1 MLKRRLDACM
11 EAHPFY
17 NLNEAIYE
25 TLCRSIIDL
34 TLAPGESLSETA
46 LASELSVSRS
56 PVRNAL
62 LRLQTDGLVTQSKGQ
77 SFQVAAIRKAD
88 CRALMEARLAIEGQA
103 AFWAAERASAEN
115 LAGMEKSVKAY
126 LRACEAWDVDAMVES
141 DHRFHQ
147 ELINAAKN
155 PVIAEIYAEFS
166 PRILHY
172 RHFLFTQISRELL
185 QPIMSGS
192 GKQLRAALDAIRLGF
207 GGMARERV
215 ERDISGMLDVLG
227 HW

>member
-1 MLKRRLDACM
+1 MLKKRLDTIM
-11 EAHPFY
+11 TEHPFY

-25 TLCRSIIDL
+25 TLCRSVIDL

-46 LASELSVSRS
+46 LAKELSVSRS

-62 LRLQTDGLVTQSKGQ
+62 LRLQSDGLVTQSKGQ
-77 SFQVAAIRKAD
+77 SFQVAAIRRED
-88 CRALMEARLAIEGQA
+88 CRELMEARIAIEGQA

-115 LAGMEKSVKAY
+115 LKVMEASMKDY
-126 LRACEAWDVDAMVES
+126 LRACEAWDIGKMVNS

-147 ELINAAKN
+147 EMINAAHN
-155 PVIAEIYAEFS
+155 AAIAEIYAQLS

-172 RHFLFTQISRELL
+172 RHFLFTQVPKETVA
-185 QPIMSGS
+185 PIMTGS
-192 GKQLRAALDAIRLGF
+192 GKQLRAAFDAIRLGF
-207 GGMARERV
+207 GGMARERI
-215 ERDISGMLDVLG
+215 ERDIAGMLDIVS